1 MLHVLQLLLFTIII
15 HACHHAFYY
24 SSYYKYQHP
33 RIVYHIWLLV
43 NQCVYIIFLPCECSR
58 PLLWMAIYCVMT
70 YFHINASTKTCCR
83 MFSNI
88 KVWFNDDI
96 NKFYLLRCRDA
107 MAGVAYSCII
117 QIRMPMKLEHHY
129 SISSCVARND
139 VSFYATSFLLFILD
153 VGLMQWYEFTKP
165 NISTNLS
172 AASSPGTLEK
182 RQRYLKDMYIY

>member
-1 MLHVLQLLLFTIII
+1 MHATMHFIIQVTTNISILVLFITSGCQ
-15 HACHHAFYY
+15 
-24 SSYYKYQHP
+24 
-33 RIVYHIWLLV
+33 RISVYTLYFCSV
-43 NQCVYIIFLPCECSR
+43 SSR

-70 YFHINASTKTCCR
+70 YFHINGSTKSCCR

-172 AASSPGTLEK
+172 AASSPGVLEK
-182 RQRYLKDMYIY
+182 SQRYFKGIWFNDIFIDNKHLRCMF